1 MKFLQ
6 HVQPG
11 NAVAE
16 FRDVFREAGPR
27 RWPIALAAA
36 AGTLA
41 IFSVMFGESW
51 KAPRP
56 LPEVIYINSWPQD
69 RTEEETRAFIAENQR
84 RKEANAALLAERER
98 IRRELWS
105 ALGRASGMDVD
116 KMAAEAEAER
126 TAEAARAKAAA
137 DAILARTKAEEAKTA
152 AAAPA
157 PQQAQVEP

>member
-11 NAVAE
+11 NAITE
-16 FRDVFREAGPR
+16 FRDIFREAGPR

-36 AGTLA
+36 VCTLA
-41 IFSVMFGESW
+41 IFSLMFGESW
-51 KAPRP
+51 KGPRA
-56 LPEVIYINSWPQD
+56 LPQVIYINSWPED
-69 RTEEETRAFIAENQR
+69 RTEEETKAFIAENQQ
-84 RKEANAALLAERER
+84 RKDANAELLAEREK

-126 TAEAARAKAAA
+126 AAEAARAKAAA
-137 DAILARTKAEEAKTA
+137 EAIVAPKADTA
-152 AAAPA
+152 PAA
-157 PQQAQVEP
+157 PQQAPVEP